1 MVKWVNISSIFLLSL
16 ILSGCT
22 RTIELVGYG
31 LAVPDQNG
39 LDVKIISNGKEGAF
53 LQVKNTSDEIISVNQ
68 SSLAIKISVLTSG
81 KPVEPSGRIMIH
93 MNTNPD
99 PDDFV
104 IISPGQTRSVN
115 IPVSSKGDIFRA
127 FDTEYKIEQGVL
139 YDVEVQVG
147 PYFGTFNKETAAKI
161 LNDFKIPNYRYEIIR
176 SNSMTIRSR

>member
-1 MVKWVNISSIFLLSL
+1 MAKWFNISSIFLLSL

-68 SSLAIKISVLTSG
+68 SPMAIKISVLTSG
-81 KPVEPSGRIMIH
+81 KQVEPTGRIMIH

-104 IISPGQTRSVN
+104 IISPGQTRTIN
-115 IPVSSKGDIFRA
+115 IPVYCKSDIFRA
-127 FDTEYKIEQGVL
+127 FDTEFKIEKGIL
-139 YDVEVQVG
+139 YNVEVQVE
-147 PYFGTFNKETAAKI
+147 PYFGSFNKETCAGI